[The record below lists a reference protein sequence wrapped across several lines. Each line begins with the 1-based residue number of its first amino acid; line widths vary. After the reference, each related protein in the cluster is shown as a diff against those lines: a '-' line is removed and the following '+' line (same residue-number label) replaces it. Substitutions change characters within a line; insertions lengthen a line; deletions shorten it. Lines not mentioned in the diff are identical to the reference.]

1 MITLPGTITRGGVFC
16 CRRAVYHRG
25 GSRERDPGPMLPTRV
40 TLEQISVS
48 MPDLQPGQLVTLL
61 MAPHS
66 GAAGRVHVRSSP
78 ECYGVQLLNGMLVDG
93 VRREQMK
100 LAPCDGGTGYP
111 QLSGGGHTAPGCHG
125 VAPSICQPSATH
137 LQDGAGSDT
146 DEMESDAEGN
156 PNGRSDTEGEGD
168 ENSEDD
174 GVEEEEPWDMG
185 TASSSTST
193 GANGSHSEAAAAAA
207 EDEDEEDA
215 DEDDEDEEEEEE
227 EEEAEEEADEEEE
240 LQQQQQQQDEEER
253 EQ

>member
-1 MITLPGTITRGGVFC
+1 
-16 CRRAVYHRG
+16 
-25 GSRERDPGPMLPTRV
+25 MLPTRV
-40 TLEQISVS
+40 TLEQISVY

-66 GAAGRVHVRSSP
+66 GAAGRIHVRSSP

-125 VAPSICQPSATH
+125 APSICQPSATH

-168 ENSEDD
+168 EKSEDD
-174 GVEEEEPWDMG
+174 GVEEEEPWDPG

-193 GANGSHSEAAAAAA
+193 GANGSHGEAAAAAA
-207 EDEDEEDA
+207 EDVDEEDA
-215 DEDDEDEEEEEE
+215 DEDDANEEGEEEEE
-227 EEEAEEEADEEEE
+227 EEEAEEAEEAEEEE
-240 LQQQQQQQDEEER
+240 RGEEAAQQLKPCSAKAATPGSAVR
-253 EQ
+253 VVT